1 MGINSTEVSYGF
13 GQLGSAHIVANT
25 DSLTPPDG
33 MVIVAITF
41 LANTQLDVLT
51 AATDNS
57 LVYGGTETN
66 DCYFGIG
73 STGNENG
80 NSGLVTN
87 SVIFP
92 KGLTIYGRW
101 SAVSLNSGDS
111 DGGILVYFGK

>member
-1 MGINSTEVSYGF
+1 MGINSMRDAGF
-13 GQLGSAHIVANT
+13 GQMGSAHIHANT

-33 MVIVAITF
+33 MVIIAVTF

-51 AATDNS
+51 AATDNK
-57 LVYGGTETN
+57 LEYDGVATTE
-66 DCYFGIG
+66 CFYGIG
-73 STGNENG
+73 STGNESG

-87 SVIFP
+87 STIFP